1 MISLPFQAFLLVAQ
15 HGSVTYAAQRLALS
29 QPTIT
34 NYIRQIEQRYGIEL
48 FYRQGKG
55 MVMSKEGQ
63 QLLPHLLLLQQQATQ
78 VEFMLRDYKK
88 MQGGCLRVGATG
100 PYYIMEKVHAF
111 QARYPAVEVCYL
123 QKNSV
128 DILHAVRNYELEIG
142 TSSLL
147 IHDDAMT
154 CKVLAKDALFFVCH
168 ARHSLAKKSS
178 VSLTEIMSHDF
189 LVREQGSMTRR
200 VVLDSLQQHD
210 VQLRSPIEVGSR
222 EAIHWALNHNMG
234 CSLLPQREIP
244 PLPDMRIIPLQ
255 NVSMYLY
262 EYVYFLKERQD
273 TAVIQAFLGTLA
285 LSAP

>member
-15 HGSVTYAAQRLALS
+15 HGSITYAAQRLALS

-55 MVMSKEGQ
+55 LVISKEGQ
-63 QLLPHLLLLQQQATQ
+63 QILPHLLLLQQQATQ

-100 PYYIMEKVHAF
+100 PYYIMEKVHEF
-111 QARYPAVEVCYL
+111 QAQYPAVEVCYL

-128 DILHAVRNYELEIG
+128 DILNAVRNYELEIG

-147 IHDDAMT
+147 IHDESMT
-154 CKVLAKDALFFVCH
+154 CKVLAQDALFFVCH
-168 ARHSLAKKSS
+168 TRHPLAKKPA
-178 VSLTEIMSHDF
+178 VSLNDLVNYDF
-189 LVREQGSMTRR
+189 LVREQGSMTRQI
-200 VVLDSLQQHD
+200 VLDSLQKHD
-210 VQLRSPIEVGSR
+210 VKLASLIEVGSR
-222 EAIHWALNHNMG
+222 EAIHWGLRHNMG

-244 PLPDMRIIPLQ
+244 PFSELRTLPLLE
-255 NVSMYLY
+255 VSLPVH
-262 EYVYFLKERQD
+262 EYVYYLKERQD
-273 TAVIQAFLGTLA
+273 TAVIQAFVASLA
-285 LSAP
+285 LTAP

>member
-15 HGSVTYAAQRLALS
+15 HGSITYAAQRLALS

-55 MVMSKEGQ
+55 LVISREGQ
-63 QLLPHLLLLQQQATQ
+63 QILPHLLLLQQQATQ

-100 PYYIMEKVHAF
+100 PYYIMEKVHEF
-111 QARYPAVEVCYL
+111 QAQYPAVEVCYL

-128 DILHAVRNYELEIG
+128 DILNAVRNYELEIG

-147 IHDDAMT
+147 IQDDSMT
-154 CKVLAKDALFFVCH
+154 CKVLTQDALFFVCH
-168 ARHSLAKKSS
+168 TRHPLAKKPA
-178 VSLTEIMSHDF
+178 VSLGDLVKTDF
-189 LVREQGSMTRR
+189 LVREQGSMTRQI
-200 VVLDSLQQHD
+200 VLDSLQKHG
-210 VQLRSPIEVGSR
+210 VKLASPIEVGSR
-222 EAIHWALNHNMG
+222 EAIHWGLRHNMG

-244 PLPDMRIIPLQ
+244 PFAELRTIPLLE
-255 NVSMYLY
+255 VSLPVY
-262 EYVYFLKERQD
+262 EYVYYLKERQD
-273 TAVIQAFLGTLA
+273 TAVIQAFVASLA
-285 LSAP
+285 LTAP

>member
-15 HGSVTYAAQRLALS
+15 HGSITYAAQRLALS

-55 MVMSKEGQ
+55 LVISKEGQ
-63 QLLPHLLLLQQQATQ
+63 HILPHLLLLQQQATQ

-128 DILHAVRNYELEIG
+128 DILNAVRNYELEIG

-147 IHDDAMT
+147 IQDDAMR
-154 CKVLAKDALFFVCH
+154 CKVLAQDQLFFVCH
-168 ARHSLAKKSS
+168 TRHPLARKTA
-178 VSLTEIMSHDF
+178 VSLNDLVKHDF
-189 LVREQGSMTRR
+189 LVREQGSMTRHI
-200 VVLDSLQQHD
+200 VLDSLQQHD
-210 VQLRSPIEVGSR
+210 VKLASLIEVGSR
-222 EAIHWALNHNMG
+222 EAIHWALRHNMG

-244 PLPDMRIIPLQ
+244 PFPDVRTIPLLD
-255 NVSMYLY
+255 VSLPVH
-262 EYVYFLKERQD
+262 EYVYFLKERQE
-273 TAVIQAFLGTLA
+273 TAVIQAFVDTLE
-285 LSAP
+285 LTAP